1 MRLTTLTFSS
11 LLLVSLVLTGCFPE
25 QIAAANPEKKTKEVK
40 TEAPKVKQG
49 RELATFGAGCFWC
62 IEAALD
68 QLEGVDACVSGYMGG
83 KTENPTYKD
92 ICRGDTGHAEVVQV
106 LFDPKKVSYDKLLSY
121 FWKVHDPT
129 TLNRQGNDIGTQYRS
144 AIFYHSDEQKAKA
157 EAQIKKVNESK
168 VFKDPV
174 VTEVSKVEKFYPA
187 EDYHQNY
194 YEQNKNNPNG
204 NIGYCR
210 YMIAPKLEK
219 LGLEK

>member
-1 MRLTTLTFSS
+1 MRLTTLTAGC
-11 LLLVSLVLTGCFPE
+11 LTVLSLVLTGCFPE
-25 QIAAANPEKKTKEVK
+25 QIAAANPGNKTKEVK
-40 TEAPKVKQG
+40 AEAPKLKEG
-49 RELATFGAGCFWC
+49 RELATLGAGCFWC
-62 IEAALD
+62 IEAVMD
-68 QLEGVDACVSGYMGG
+68 QLEGVETCVSGYMGG

-92 ICRGDTGHAEVVQV
+92 ICRGDTGHAEVVQI
-106 LFDPKKVSYDKLLSY
+106 LFDPEKISYDKLLSY

-129 TLNRQGNDIGTQYRS
+129 TLNRQGNDVGTQYRS

-194 YEQNKNNPNG
+194 YEKNKDNPNG

-210 YMIAPKLEK
+210 YMIAPKLDK